1 MADLEP
7 IAIIGIGC
15 RLPGDVGNTED
26 FWRLLSEGGSG
37 WSIVPKDRWNVDS
50 FYHPDGT
57 SIQSCNTKSGYFMS
71 QDVTNFDSRF
81 FGFAHDEA
89 DVTDPQQ
96 RILLETTFEALEN
109 AGIPMESVKGSDTA
123 VYAALFARDYDR
135 IGYKNLESLS
145 QFHIP
150 GTGEAIIANRVSH
163 FFDLRGISMTIDT
176 GCVSLRML
184 ARKVSAELTTLVR

>member
-15 RLPGDVGNTED
+15 RLPGDVGNAED

-37 WSIVPKDRWNVDS
+37 WSVVPKDRWNVDA

-57 SIQSCNTKSGYFMS
+57 SIQSYNAKSGYFMS
-71 QDVTNFDSRF
+71 QDVTDFDSRF
-81 FGFAHDEA
+81 FGFAHNEA

-135 IGYKNLESLS
+135 IGYKNLEGLS

-163 FFDLRGISMTIDT
+163 FFDLRGVSMTIDT
-176 GCVSLRML
+176 GCVSSQML
-184 ARKVSAELTTLVR
+184 ACKVSAELTTLVL